1 MHVQA
6 FGDQFG
12 GRLLHAFGEDVG
24 DHHLGTGAADGLGK
38 GVTQSAGATGDQH
51 AAAFE
56 QAIEG
61 GHHWVLNMALGM

>member
-1 MHVQA
+1 MHGQA
-6 FGDQFG
+6 FSDQFG
-12 GRLLHAFGEDVG
+12 GRLLHAFGENVG

-38 GVTQSAGATGDQH
+38 GVTQPAGATGDQH

-61 GHHWVLNMALGM
+61 RHHWVLNMALGM